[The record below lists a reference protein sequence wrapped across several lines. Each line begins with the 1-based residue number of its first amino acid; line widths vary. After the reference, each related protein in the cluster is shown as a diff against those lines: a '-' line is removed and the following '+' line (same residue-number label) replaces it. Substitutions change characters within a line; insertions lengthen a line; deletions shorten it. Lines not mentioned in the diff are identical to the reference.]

1 MPLKYMISS
10 SYICEFFVIISIY
23 TIELAEA
30 LTEIPTSISVL
41 YEDILQDTTGN
52 GRNISYFK
60 KSLYD
65 DLNR

>member
-1 MPLKYMISS
+1 MPLKNMISPC
-10 SYICEFFVIISIY
+10 YICEFFLSLFPFL
-23 TIELAEA
+23 ELAEA

-60 KSLYD
+60 KCLYE

>member
-1 MPLKYMISS
+1 MPFKNMISS
-10 SYICEFFVIISIY
+10 SYICEFFVNISIY
-23 TIELAEA
+23 IELAEA

-60 KSLYD
+60 KCLYD